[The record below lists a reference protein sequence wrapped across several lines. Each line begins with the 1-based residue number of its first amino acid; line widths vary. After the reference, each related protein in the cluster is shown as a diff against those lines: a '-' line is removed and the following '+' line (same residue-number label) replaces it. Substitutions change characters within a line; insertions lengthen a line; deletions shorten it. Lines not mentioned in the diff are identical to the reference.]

1 MDVGVDRV
9 TDCRTPF
16 SVPPLQSFM
25 RVVDADLLITGRDEQ
40 PISDARVVVEER
52 TDSEDGTGRIVEVG
66 PQEDVEAPGDADRAT
81 HGVVIPGL
89 IDAHLHLQGARS
101 MDPMQWAVES
111 SELATARATADLRR
125 ILAAGFTAVRDVGSS
140 TGLGLRGAVEEGE
153 IPGPRVF
160 TSERSI
166 SQTAGHGDAHYLPY
180 EWASDQGFG
189 IGTLADGP
197 DECRKEAR
205 KRIREGVDVLKIMTT
220 GGVLSEKDAPDQS
233 QFTDAE
239 VAAMV
244 EEAHRVG
251 IPVASH
257 AQGAPGIKTAL
268 RNGVDTI
275 EHGFYLDEE
284 CIDLFHETGAV
295 FVPTLA
301 IMHRIV
307 TRGDDHGVPEYGL
320 AKAREASEA
329 HYEAVERAYEAGI
342 PIATGT
348 DFIGPDLIPHGENA
362 LELLVEEVGMDE
374 HDVLQSATRVA
385 AETVSDDDLGT
396 AEEGN
401 YADLVALG
409 ADPLDDV
416 SAVRDVET
424 VYRGGDPVET

>member
-1 MDVGVDRV
+1 
-9 TDCRTPF
+9 
-16 SVPPLQSFM
+16 M
-25 RVVDADLLITGRDEQ
+25 RVIDTGLLITGRDD
-40 PISDARVVVEER
+40 PPLFDARVVVEEAAEP
-52 TDSEDGTGRIVEVG
+52 DDGTGRIVAVG
-66 PQEDVEAPGDADRAT
+66 PQEDVEAPADAAHDA
-81 HGVVIPGL
+81 HGVLLPGL

-101 MDPMQWAVES
+101 MDPMQWVTES
-111 SELATARATADLRR
+111 SELGTARATADLRR
-125 ILAAGFTAVRDVGSS
+125 ILAAGFTAVRDVGST
-140 TGLGLRGAVEEGE
+140 TGLGLRGAVEQGE

-180 EWASDQGFG
+180 EWADGEHG

-205 KRIREGVDVLKIMTT
+205 KRIRKGVDVLKIMTT

-275 EHGFYLDEE
+275 EHGFYVDQE

-301 IMHRIV
+301 IMHRLV
-307 TRGDDHGVPEYGL
+307 TEGDEHGVPEYGL
-320 AKAREASEA
+320 AKAREARQA
-329 HYEAVERAYEAGI
+329 HFESVEQAYEADV

-362 LELLVEEVGMDE
+362 LELELLAEEVGMDE

-385 AETVSDDDLGT
+385 ARTVPDDDLGT
-396 AEEGN
+396 VEEGN

-409 ADPLDDV
+409 SDPLSDV

-424 VYRGGDPVET
+424 VYRGGEPVALDAR